1 MEQQVTITL
10 LPGHEQFGAPA
21 GQVLLDALR
30 RYGVPLDAPCGG
42 KGTCGKCR
50 VTANGRDVPACQY
63 VLSEDVAVE
72 LPEQARVRVLTGDS
86 AAAADGEHAYVLAV
100 DIGTT
105 TVAAFL
111 SDGKTGRQLSC
122 AGAVNPQSAYGAD
135 VIARIQ
141 YELEHRDG
149 KMADEIRS
157 CLHRL
162 TLEAA
167 GMAGIPADRI
177 GLAVLVGNTAM
188 HHLLLGLDTAPLVK
202 PPYMPAVRGAM
213 ELHGADWLPI
223 ARDAVVRVLPNI
235 AGFVGAD
242 TVGCMVSAAFDRLEQ
257 LTLLIDIGTNGE
269 MVLGDRSR
277 RIACSTAAGPAFE
290 GARIRFGMRGA
301 PGAIDHVVL
310 ADGALDCHVI
320 GGGEVKGI
328 CGSGL
333 LDAVYALLRGG
344 FVDASGRMCP
354 EDVPGPWLTVDG
366 QPAFLLRDGVYL
378 TQKDIREVQLAK
390 AAIRAGIE
398 LLLDAMGRE
407 RTDVREVL
415 LAGAFGNYLSPES
428 ACGIG
433 MLPPELLDRVRTI
446 GNAAGEGAKQCAL
459 QMSGYRRSIALA
471 EGTEFLELAS
481 LPAFQDCYV
490 DCLRFGEEDEDP

>member
-10 LPGHEQFGAPA
+10 YPSGERFAAPA
-21 GQVLLDALR
+21 GQSLLEALR
-30 RYGVPLDAPCGG
+30 QHGFPLDAPCGG

-50 VTANGRDVPACQY
+50 VLADGREELACQY
-63 VLSEDVAVE
+63 ILTEDVTAE
-72 LPEQARVRVLTGDS
+72 LPEQARVQVLTGEGS
-86 AAAADGEHAYVLAV
+86 AAADGRHAYVLAV
-100 DIGTT
+100 DVGTT

-111 SDGKTGRQLSC
+111 SDGRTGQQLSC
-122 AGAVNPQSAYGAD
+122 ASAVNPQSAYGAD

-141 YELEHRDG
+141 YELEYRDG
-149 KMADEIRS
+149 KMEEEIRD
-157 CLHRL
+157 CLRRL

-167 GMAGIPADRI
+167 EAAGISSESI
-177 GLAVLVGNTAM
+177 SLVTLVGNTAM
-188 HHLLLGLDTAPLVK
+188 HHLLLGLDVAPLVK
-202 PPYMPAVRGAM
+202 PPYMPSVREAM
-213 ELHGADWLPI
+213 ELPADWLPVPPG
-223 ARDAVVRVLPNI
+223 ATLRVLPNI

-242 TVGCMVSAAFDRLEQ
+242 TVGCMVSADFDRRDG

-269 MVLGDRSR
+269 MVLGDRHR

-290 GARIRFGMRGA
+290 GAKIRFGMRGA
-301 PGAIDHVVL
+301 PGAIDHVSLVN
-310 ADGALDCHVI
+310 GALECHVI
-320 GGGEVKGI
+320 GGGGAKGI

-333 LDAVYALLRGG
+333 LDAVYALLQGG
-344 FVDASGRMCP
+344 FVDESGRMCP
-354 EDVPGPWLTVDG
+354 EDVPGPWMTVDG

-398 LLLDAMGRE
+398 LLLDTMDRE
-407 RTDVREVL
+407 RLEVREVL
-415 LAGAFGNYLSPES
+415 LAGAFGSYLSPES

-433 MLPPELLDRVRTI
+433 MLPPELLDRVRAI

-459 QMSGYRRSIALA
+459 QASDYRRSIALA
-471 EGTEFLELAS
+471 EETEFLELAG

-490 DCLRFGEEDEDP
+490 DCLTFEEEAEP